1 MKPLTQKLS
10 LKTFSLMVFCL
21 FISIECL
28 AQKIGFVDMERV
40 TNNSPQISKAL
51 DEINKEFEAQFETIK
66 QKEYDLETLEVS
78 ITKDGAMMPLEKL
91 SQLQERARI
100 LERQIRRLKED
111 LRDSMSIRQTQ
122 VFNDIEKEINKVVEN
137 YAITNNYQAI
147 LINEILYVNEEMD
160 ITDEILQLLKNT
172 DNKSNEN

>member
-1 MKPLTQKLS
+1 
-10 LKTFSLMVFCL
+10 MVFCL

-122 VFNDIEKEINKVVEN
+122 VFNDIEKEINKVVES